1 MNLLKMGERN
11 RVLMRSLFAYLIE
24 HKKRL
29 AFAVFSM
36 LVLAAIRGIIVYIL
50 GPLIQTIFIDKN
62 YSMLRELYIA
72 LPALFL
78 IRFAAEYSNNYTMN
92 YIGQKIVQRIRENLF
107 SHIHALSMEFYW
119 RKRSSDV
126 MSRVINDLN
135 NIQSTVQ
142 FIPLYGIRD
151 VMTVLSLTFVL
162 FYINW
167 KLALI
172 GAFILPVTSLA
183 LKKLGKKMRRSS
195 KESQELV
202 SDISHKF
209 QESLQGIAVVKAF
222 NYEKRAIEKF
232 SATNDVYFSKMM
244 RYLRA
249 TSISGPLMELLGSMI
264 LLAVI
269 YAASGYIFSGQL
281 KPAMFFSFIA
291 AFFTAYMPLKNI
303 SNLNSKLQMGL
314 ASWDR
319 IYQILEEKPVVIES
333 PGAFRPEKI
342 EGEIEF
348 RAVSYKYPTS
358 NDWVLKDISL
368 KIRANE
374 IAAFVGPSGCGK
386 STIIQLLLRFFDPV
400 SGAILIDGR
409 DLRDYDLKAYR
420 QYVSLVTQDN
430 ILFDDTVYNNILVG
444 NQSASHSEVEQA
456 AIAADA
462 NAFITQMPNGYQ
474 TGIGERGVKV
484 SGGQRQRL
492 AIARAIVRRPRI
504 LLLDE
509 ATSNLDTASEQA
521 VQNAIENVLGD
532 KTVVM
537 VAHRLSTV
545 RNADKIF
552 VLKNGSIVEQ
562 GSHEDLIQAQGEY
575 KKLYSAQS

>member
-1 MNLLKMGERN
+1 MNFLKMGKRN
-11 RVLMRSLFAYLIE
+11 RILTISLLGYLAQ

-29 AFAVFSM
+29 SFAIFSM
-36 LVLAAIRGIIVYIL
+36 LVLAAIRGMIVYIL
-50 GPLIQTIFIDKN
+50 GPLIQTVFIDKN
-62 YSMLRELYIA
+62 YSTLKELYIV
-72 LPALFL
+72 LPTLFL

-92 YIGQKIVQRIRENLF
+92 YIGQKIVQRIREDLF

-119 RKRSSDV
+119 RSRSSDV
-126 MSRVINDLN
+126 ISRVINDLN

-142 FIPLYGIRD
+142 FIPLYGVRD
-151 VMTVLSLTFVL
+151 IMTVVSLTFVL

-172 GAFILPVTSLA
+172 GMFILPVTSVA

-195 KESQELV
+195 KESQELI
-202 SDISHKF
+202 SDISHRF
-209 QESLQGIAVVKAF
+209 QESLQGMAVVKAF
-222 NYEKRAIEKF
+222 NYQQKAIEKF
-232 SATNDVYFSKMM
+232 SLINDMYFSKIM

-249 TSISGPLMELLGSMI
+249 ASISGPLMELLGSLI

-269 YAASGYIFSGQL
+269 YIAAGYIFSGQL
-281 KPAMFFSFIA
+281 KPEMFFSFVA

-314 ASWDR
+314 ASWNR
-319 IYQILEEKPVVIES
+319 IYQILEDKPVVIES
-333 PGAFRPEKI
+333 PNAFRPEKLN
-342 EGEIEF
+342 GEIEF
-348 RAVSYKYPTS
+348 RDVCYKYPTS
-358 NDWVLKDISL
+358 NDWVLRNISF

-374 IAAFVGPSGCGK
+374 VAAFVGPSGCGK
-386 STIIQLLLRFFDPV
+386 STIIQLLLRFFDPI
-400 SGAILIDGR
+400 SGIILIDGR
-409 DLRDYDLKAYR
+409 DLKDYDLKAYR
-420 QYVSLVTQDN
+420 NHVSLVTQDN
-430 ILFDDTVYNNILVG
+430 ILFDDTIYNNILVG
-444 NQSASHSEVEQA
+444 NQLASQFEVEQA

-462 NAFITQMPNGYQ
+462 NAFITEMPNAYQ
-474 TGIGERGVKV
+474 TEIGERGIKV

-492 AIARAIVRRPRI
+492 AIARAIVRMPRI

-521 VQNAIENVLGD
+521 VQRAIENVLTD

-545 RNADKIF
+545 KNADKIF
-552 VLKNGSIVEQ
+552 VLKNASIVEQ
-562 GSHEDLIQAQGEY
+562 GRHDDLIQVQGEY